1 MLTYIAFKYLALN
14 GCFTVWDARLD
25 VDVQH
30 PKRRP
35 IFVLLRLHQKNALE
49 DLEEHA
55 RTLNVLLLPLR
66 QVRFDVLL
74 HTQLTN
80 LVNVSTNALA
90 QVAS

>member
-14 GCFTVWDARLD
+14 CCFTVWDARLD

-35 IFVLLRLHQKNALE
+35 IFVLSRLRKKNA
-49 DLEEHA
+49 LEEHA